1 MAAKVGVDSDKMTKI
16 RGLIR
21 FNSVYVPG
29 RHKEDRMKFCNKAAG
44 TQVSCSLFFQFQVEF
59 AIYLEKG
66 E

>member
-29 RHKEDRMKFCNKAAG
+29 RHKEDKMKFCNRAAG
-44 TQVSCSLFFQFQVEF
+44 TQVSCSLFF
-59 AIYLEKG
+59 YCL
-66 E
+66 